1 MKKGKRLLIFTL
13 GFLGLMTIALL
24 GLISVFQVQD
34 LTVIRQETEI
44 LYQPDTSE
52 IMSFEFSYLSV
63 LDNPEEIEKISFV
76 AKDFP
81 VYIVDRS
88 RRTFGPFQV
97 TTVKAVIAPK
107 EMEWPET
114 GGLDLSETILTL
126 SGGNTVQVNLGT
138 LRLVQKIKH
147 EGPFQI
153 TEMSSNPDGSFV
165 IRIDAQKMLH
175 FASIA
180 NTMNDDVLAV
190 LDITI
195 NDKPVADWKGL
206 LVPQGE
212 IVIHGE
218 FKEKAVP
225 ELQTMRL
232 SPTITLEDEKG
243 NPFQVQFTTERTRQ
257 TPFTVFNLLS
267 YTRQKGGSE

>member
-88 RRTFGPFQV
+88 RQIFGPFQV

-114 GGLDLSETILTL
+114 GGLDLSETLLTL
-126 SGGNTVQVNLGT
+126 SGGNTVQVNLGS

-153 TEMSSNPDGSFV
+153 TEMTSDPDGSFV

-218 FKEKAVP
+218 FNEKAVP

-243 NPFQVQFTTERTRQ
+243 NPFQVQFTTERNRQ